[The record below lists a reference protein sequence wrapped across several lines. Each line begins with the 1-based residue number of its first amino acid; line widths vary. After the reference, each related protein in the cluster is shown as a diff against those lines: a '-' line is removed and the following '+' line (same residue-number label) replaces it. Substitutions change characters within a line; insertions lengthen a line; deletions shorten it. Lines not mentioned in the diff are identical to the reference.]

1 MHKCNHTEAAR
12 EKRAALPETTLAT
25 TDSLLLDSGLVD
37 TATGTVTASI
47 PPTVGAD
54 ALVSLSLVD
63 DEAAGRL
70 PRRNRLQVIQDGV
83 EQTVCAW
90 NNKKQD
96 DSNCSTGEKQI
107 EGRYYFDQDL
117 SGSQQRLPTQLS
129 AGKSSRRLL
138 RVISGMA
145 LVLVILFSVAV
156 LNLFA
161 GWATASSPSASMA
174 SFGNSLRQI
183 LREDEALIAGSAPVS
198 SVSSSSSFSTIRN
211 VKTSVDEL
219 ESQLPSHQSR
229 TFKPRGRPQLPPQAK
244 RIPRPMTLHNETLLD
259 NYRWMHHIDRDPDV
273 QKYIRKESEYTAA
286 WVQQSGVA
294 AIQKQLENE
303 MQQIRNAM
311 YRQTSH
317 SSHSDGL
324 VESEDA
330 SSTTKPRSKPRV
342 ERLEDTQFWDID
354 RWRYWLDTS
363 VGDYGVYKR
372 RLIPRDPYQHTGEES
387 RRSSMLSTSS
397 PGDSPFT
404 RYPAQDVFSL
414 PQHSSGETV
423 YAGGC
428 SAKRSPTP
436 VQVVL
441 DINRLVEKHGRKDE
455 AGGFS
460 FGSIEIQPK
469 STALELDMEN
479 RSKDSARGLAGDS
492 KGDGKRRHDDPS
504 SENLFLAFSYDIS
517 GDERYRIH
525 IRPLASLSSPEDP
538 ESPTFKT
545 DSRDSAHLS
554 VNLQDGLVS
563 INGAV
568 IKNAGPE
575 MRWAKLSE
583 SLYLY
588 FTRLDPKGLARE
600 VWRVK
605 VQSLEGVGTETRGSQ
620 GEAMRQTYEPEMVMQ
635 EKDQRNVLGISFT
648 NDQRFLLIQSIG
660 ETSTCTYFL
669 SIDSPDKGW
678 NLVRQAEEN
687 VIYNVEHH
695 SGYFYIR
702 TNHGGALNFKA
713 IRIPVEYSSENHPAC
728 APRTPSRGSCTSSF
742 LKDNSSDD
750 ELVIAYNAEE
760 YIERIEVFV
769 EHIVAWIWR
778 AGLQEVR
785 IFAAPRPGEVETELP
800 LKELQRLR
808 PYDKEFKIATV
819 MPGNIRDEEQRL
831 MRDFYSTKLLYSNC
845 SFVHPWALYEFDMH
859 SLTPLPI
866 AALED
871 DEEAR
876 LRNATRLVCRDPF
889 PVGIRYGHSKE
900 QHLSTRDLHK
910 EFELSLQDARLED
923 STQEQEKEMAK
934 FKEMR
939 IMVPSTHGSRKNLS
953 LTTNNSSDDGGETS
967 KVMIP
972 VSLVY
977 YSLPDNLQ
985 FPRKA
990 AFVQAYGAYGTLTAP
1005 KFDPVVIL
1013 PLLHRGF
1020 IYVVVHPRGDGV
1032 MGREWYADGKQENK
1046 INTFYDVEDVLLHLR
1061 DSGMVQEEAV
1071 VIEGR
1076 SAGGLVSGWM
1086 ANRWGE
1092 IEAPTPGSL
1101 IDGSGKTKKKN
1112 IVGEM
1117 VKAVLAQVPFVD
1129 VIADMSDPDIPWV
1142 EYEWAEWGSPLESRE
1157 VFEVMKRYSPYDR
1170 IRNQPYP
1177 AMMVMGGLSDGRVSY
1192 AEPLKFVAK
1201 MRSVDGKTNDC
1212 EPSEG
1217 DKEEAQNDGALTKDK
1232 GMCAGRRETPLLL
1245 QMEEGGHF
1253 SGNSSLWMAFAIHQ
1267 LGVEKVVTGA
1277 SSDD

>member
-1 MHKCNHTEAAR
+1 M
-12 EKRAALPETTLAT
+12 
-25 TDSLLLDSGLVD
+25 
-37 TATGTVTASI
+37 
-47 PPTVGAD
+47 
-54 ALVSLSLVD
+54 
-63 DEAAGRL
+63 
-70 PRRNRLQVIQDGV
+70 
-83 EQTVCAW
+83 
-90 NNKKQD
+90 
-96 DSNCSTGEKQI
+96 
-107 EGRYYFDQDL
+107 
-117 SGSQQRLPTQLS
+117 
-129 AGKSSRRLL
+129 
-138 RVISGMA
+138 
-145 LVLVILFSVAV
+145 
-156 LNLFA
+156 
-161 GWATASSPSASMA
+161 
-174 SFGNSLRQI
+174 
-183 LREDEALIAGSAPVS
+183 
-198 SVSSSSSFSTIRN
+198 RN
-211 VKTSVDEL
+211 VKDINGEVLKTTADEL
-219 ESQLPSHQSR
+219 EFHPPSPLSR
-229 TFKPRGRPQLPPQAK
+229 PLKLRGRPQLPPQAK
-244 RIPRPMTLHNETLLD
+244 RIPRPMTLHNETLID

-294 AIQKQLENE
+294 VIQKQLENE
-303 MQQIRNAM
+303 MQQIQNAM
-311 YRQTSH
+311 YRQASY

-324 VESEDA
+324 ADGENG
-330 SSTTKPRSKPRV
+330 SSTIKPRSKPRV

-372 RLIPRDPYQHTGEES
+372 RPILTDQYQHKGEER
-387 RRSSMLSTSS
+387 RRSYMSSTSS
-397 PGDSPFT
+397 AGDSPS
-404 RYPAQDVFSL
+404 AQNPLHDVFSL
-414 PQHSSGETV
+414 PQHSTGKTV
-423 YAGGC
+423 YSGGC
-428 SAKRSPTP
+428 LAERLPTS

-441 DINRLVEKHGRKDE
+441 DINRLVKKHGRKDE
-455 AGGFS
+455 AGQFS

-469 STALELDMEN
+469 ATALKLDMKN
-479 RSKDSARGLAGDS
+479 RSKDSARGLAENS
-492 KGDGKRRHDDPS
+492 EGDGKRSQEDPS
-504 SENLFLAFSYDIS
+504 SEALFMAYSYDLS

-525 IRPLASLSSPEDP
+525 IRPLASLSLPEDE
-538 ESPTFKT
+538 ESPSSQT
-545 DSRDSAHLS
+545 DSRDSAHSS
-554 VNLQDGLVS
+554 VNLQDKLVS
-563 INGAV
+563 INGV
-568 IKNAGPE
+568 VVKNAGPE
-575 MRWAKLSE
+575 MRWAKLSG

-605 VQSLEGVGTETRGSQ
+605 VQSLEGEGIEAGGSL
-620 GEAMRQTYEPEMVMQ
+620 EEVVRQTYEPEMVMQ
-635 EKDQRNVLGISFT
+635 EKDERNVLGVTFT
-648 NDQRFLLIQSIG
+648 NDQRFLLIQSTG

-678 NLVRQAEEN
+678 NLVRQAEED

-702 TNHGGALNFKA
+702 TNHGGAVNFKA
-713 IRIPVEYSSENHPAC
+713 IRIPVEYSPQNHLAC

-742 LKDNSSDD
+742 LEDNSSDD

-760 YIERIEVFV
+760 YIERVEVFV

-785 IFAAPRPGEVETELP
+785 IFAAPRPGDVGAELP

-859 SLTPLPI
+859 SLTPLLI
-866 AALED
+866 TGSED
-871 DEEAR
+871 DEETR
-876 LRNATRLVCRDPF
+876 LRNATRLVCQDPF

-900 QHLSTRDLHK
+900 QHSSTHALHK
-910 EFELSLQDARLED
+910 DFEPSLDGTRLED
-923 STQEQEKEMAK
+923 STQEQEAEMAK

-939 IMVPSTHGSRKNLS
+939 IMVPSTHSSKKNLS
-953 LTTNNSSDDGGETS
+953 LTANNNSADGTDGGN
-967 KVMIP
+967 VMIP

-1020 IYVVVHPRGDGV
+1020 IYVLVHPRGDGV
-1032 MGREWYADGKQENK
+1032 MGREWYMDGRQENK

-1061 DSGMVQEEAV
+1061 DSGMVQEQAV

-1092 IEAPTPGSL
+1092 IEAPPPDSSV
-1101 IDGSGKTKKKN
+1101 DESGKPKKKN

-1212 EPSEG
+1212 EPSEEG
-1217 DKEEAQNDGALTKDK
+1217 DKEETQIDGALTADK
-1232 GMCAGRRETPLLL
+1232 SMCAGRRETPLLL
-1245 QMEEGGHF
+1245 QLEEGGHF

-1267 LGVEKVVTGA
+1267 LGAEKVVTGA

>member
-1 MHKCNHTEAAR
+1 MPQATVATKG
-12 EKRAALPETTLAT
+12 TLLG
-25 TDSLLLDSGLVD
+25 SLK
-37 TATGTVTASI
+37 
-47 PPTVGAD
+47 AD
-54 ALVSLSLVD
+54 AAIGAVAINIPTTMATDASVSLSSVD
-63 DEAAGRL
+63 DEAAGGL
-70 PRRNRLQVIQDGV
+70 PHRHRLQVIQDRM
-83 EQTVCAW
+83 EQAGSAW
-90 NNKKQD
+90 NKQD
-96 DSNCSTGEKQI
+96 DGE
-107 EGRYYFDQDL
+107 
-117 SGSQQRLPTQLS
+117 S
-129 AGKSSRRLL
+129 
-138 RVISGMA
+138 
-145 LVLVILFSVAV
+145 
-156 LNLFA
+156 
-161 GWATASSPSASMA
+161 
-174 SFGNSLRQI
+174 
-183 LREDEALIAGSAPVS
+183 LIAGST
-198 SVSSSSSFSTIRN
+198 SVSPGSFSSSLSTPANGKHIKGK
-211 VKTSVDEL
+211 VLKASADEL
-219 ESQLPSHQSR
+219 ESQQPPPPFSMSTSSR
-229 TFKPRGRPQLPPQAK
+229 PLKPRGHPQLPPQAK
-244 RIPRPMTLHNETLLD
+244 RIPRPLTLYNETLID
-259 NYRWMHHIDRDPDV
+259 HYRWMHHVDRDPDV
-273 QKYIRKESEYTAA
+273 QKYIQKESEYTTA

-311 YRQTSH
+311 YRQASQ
-317 SSHSDGL
+317 SSHLRDL
-324 VESEDA
+324 VEGESV
-330 SSTTKPRSKPRV
+330 SSSTKPRSKPKV

-372 RLIPRDPYQHTGEES
+372 RPILGDQYQHTREER
-387 RRSSMLSTSS
+387 RRSYMAYISTASSAGDNPSWQNLLQNVFSS
-397 PGDSPFT
+397 PQPS
-404 RYPAQDVFSL
+404 AA
-414 PQHSSGETV
+414 ETV
-423 YAGGC
+423 YSGGC
-428 SAKRSPTP
+428 SAERSPTP

-441 DINRLVEKHGRKDE
+441 DINRLAKKHGRGDK
-455 AGGFS
+455 AGAFS

-469 STALELDMEN
+469 SASLKLDAEN
-479 RSKDSARGLAGDS
+479 HSKDNTPGLTGYSRGDYGRS
-492 KGDGKRRHDDPS
+492 YEDPTR
-504 SENLFLAFSYDIS
+504 EKLFFAYSYDIS

-525 IRPLASLSSPEDP
+525 IRRLASPSLPEDQDP
-538 ESPTFKT
+538 PPLQT
-545 DSRDSAHLS
+545 DSRNSAHS
-554 VNLQDGLVS
+554 PANLQDELVS
-563 INGAV
+563 INGRV
-568 IKNAGPE
+568 VKDAGTE
-575 MRWAKLSE
+575 MRWVQLRG

-600 VWRVK
+600 VWRVQ
-605 VQSLEGVGTETRGSQ
+605 VNSPEDEGSQ
-620 GEAMRQTYEPEMVMQ
+620 RGGRKKEAPLQTYEPEIVMQ
-635 EKDQRNVLGISFT
+635 EKDERNILGISFT
-648 NDQRFLLIQSIG
+648 NDHRFLLIQSTG

-678 NLVRQAEEN
+678 NLVRQAEED

-702 TNHGGALNFKA
+702 TNHGEAVDFKV
-713 IRIPVEYSSENHPAC
+713 IRIPVEYSPQDQPVL
-728 APRTPSRGSCTSSF
+728 APRIASHGSCTSSF
-742 LKDNSSDD
+742 LKDNAGED

-769 EHIVAWIWR
+769 EHIVAWVWR

-785 IFAAPRPGEVETELP
+785 IFAAPRPGDVGIELP

-808 PYDKEFKIATV
+808 PYDKEFKITMV

-866 AALED
+866 AGSED

-876 LRNATRLVCRDPF
+876 LRNATRLICRDPF
-889 PVGIRYGHSKE
+889 PVGIRYGQRRE
-900 QHLSTRDLHK
+900 QPSSSHDLDQDL
-910 EFELSLQDARLED
+910 ELNLDNTRLED
-923 STQEQEKEMAK
+923 SKQEQETEMAK

-939 IMVPSTHGSRKNLS
+939 IMVPSTHGSRRNLS
-953 LTTNNSSDDGGETS
+953 LATSSHGDDGGDSS

-990 AFVQAYGAYGTLTAP
+990 AFVLAYGAYGTLTAP
-1005 KFDPVVIL
+1005 KFDPLVML
-1013 PLLHRGF
+1013 PLLYRGF
-1020 IYVVVHPRGDGV
+1020 IYVLVHPRGDGV

-1061 DSGMVQEEAV
+1061 NSGMVEKEAV
-1071 VIEGR
+1071 VMEGR

-1092 IEAPTPGSL
+1092 TEAPPPGDA
-1101 IDGSGKTKKKN
+1101 IDESGKTKKN

-1129 VIADMSDPDIPWV
+1129 VIADMADPDIPWV

-1177 AMMVMGGLSDGRVSY
+1177 AMMIMGGLSDGRVSY

-1201 MRSVDGKTNDC
+1201 LRSIDGKTNDC
-1212 EPSEG
+1212 EPSEED
-1217 DKEEAQNDGALTKDK
+1217 DKEEALNSGTMAKDK
-1232 GMCAGRRETPLLL
+1232 MMCAGRHETPLLL
-1245 QMEEGGHF
+1245 RLEEGGHF
-1253 SGNSSLWMAFAIHQ
+1253 SGSSSLWMAFAIHQ
-1267 LGVEKVVTGA
+1267 LGAKVVTGA